1 MTPEKA
7 QELLKGTT
15 PGPWELNSEETSEHD
30 DLVQGLCAWLEADLE
45 RVFGAGLVIEDQEEL
60 TNLTLASYAP
70 ELAEIV
76 AGMHYVY
83 TVEVRYIAHEWAGND
98 WYPCDTDGNTRVDY
112 HDDLRPW
119 RWVGQHAWRKLESA
133 QQVAEQERGWE
144 DRNVR
149 ITRRL
154 VADPE
159 VVE

>member
-1 MTPEKA
+1 MVEYQLLEEEEYA
-7 QELLKGTT
+7 SFEL
-15 PGPWELNSEETSEHD
+15 
-30 DLVQGLCAWLEADLE
+30 AA
-45 RVFGAGLVIEDQEEL
+45 A
-60 TNLTLASYAP
+60 AP

-98 WYPCDTDGNTRVDY
+98 WYPCDIDGNTRIDH

-149 ITRRL
+149 IVRRL
-154 VADPE
+154 VTDPE